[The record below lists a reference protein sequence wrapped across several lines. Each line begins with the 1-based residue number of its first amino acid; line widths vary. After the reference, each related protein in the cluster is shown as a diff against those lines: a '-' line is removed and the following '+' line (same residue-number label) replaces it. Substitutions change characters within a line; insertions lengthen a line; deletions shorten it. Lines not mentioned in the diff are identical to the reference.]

1 MASYIEPKERG
12 YELIYQK
19 LVMYKDLNA
28 ASTVFGG
35 SLSAWMDEASSIY
48 AAKKMDTGRVV
59 TKKISELVFNEPG
72 SLGNLLEIWC
82 KTMKEGR
89 TSMTISTLVL
99 RRSSNKADSHDFLK
113 LGEIC
118 CSEFVFVSVDES
130 GLPTKWNH
138 KK

>member
-1 MASYIEPKERG
+1 MASCTEPQERG

-19 LVMYKDLNA
+19 LVMYRDLNPA
-28 ASTVFGG
+28 GTVFGG

-48 AAKKMDTGRVV
+48 AAKKMDTRRVV

-72 SLGNLLEIWC
+72 NLGNLLEIWC
-82 KTMKEGR
+82 KTTKEGS

-99 RRSSNKADSHDFLK
+99 RRSSSKTDSHGFLK

-118 CSEFVFVSVDES
+118 SSEFVFVSVDQN